1 VHKDFKELNIDVK
14 EENIVPTGDDNKG
27 FAVRTLGVLSKDEIA
42 KTKTFFHDKYGTDP
56 NISTVSPTI
65 GKEIARNAFIAVLIA
80 SAVIILYVSIRFRF
94 TYALSAVLALLHD
107 AFVMV
112 VMFSIFQLEVDL
124 TFIAAVLTIIGYSIN
139 DSIVTFDRNREL
151 YKQKKRVR
159 DIKDL
164 EEIVN
169 ASIRQTLGRSI
180 NTVLTVLL
188 PVIALLIFG
197 SESLRNFSFA
207 LLVGLIV
214 GTYSSVFVAS
224 QIWLMLEN
232 RRLKKGKNK
241 KKVEKVESE
250 PQV

>member
-1 VHKDFKELNIDVK
+1 
-14 EENIVPTGDDNKG
+14 
-27 FAVRTLGVLSKDEIA
+27 
-42 KTKTFFHDKYGTDP
+42 
-56 NISTVSPTI
+56 
-65 GKEIARNAFIAVLIA
+65 
-80 SAVIILYVSIRFRF
+80 
-94 TYALSAVLALLHD
+94 
-107 AFVMV
+107 MV

-232 RRLKKGKNK
+232 RRLKRGKNK

>member
-1 VHKDFKELNIDVK
+1 
-14 EENIVPTGDDNKG
+14 
-27 FAVRTLGVLSKDEIA
+27 
-42 KTKTFFHDKYGTDP
+42 
-56 NISTVSPTI
+56 
-65 GKEIARNAFIAVLIA
+65 
-80 SAVIILYVSIRFRF
+80 
-94 TYALSAVLALLHD
+94 
-107 AFVMV
+107 MV

>member
-1 VHKDFKELNIDVK
+1 MI
-14 EENIVPTGDDNKG
+14 
-27 FAVRTLGVLSKDEIA
+27 
-42 KTKTFFHDKYGTDP
+42 
-56 NISTVSPTI
+56 
-65 GKEIARNAFIAVLIA
+65 
-80 SAVIILYVSIRFRF
+80 
-94 TYALSAVLALLHD
+94 
-107 AFVMV
+107 

-180 NTVLTVLL
+180 NTVLTVLF

-232 RRLKKGKNK
+232 RRLKKGRNK

>member
-1 VHKDFKELNIDVK
+1 M
-14 EENIVPTGDDNKG
+14 T
-27 FAVRTLGVLSKDEIA
+27 R
-42 KTKTFFHDKYGTDP
+42 
-56 NISTVSPTI
+56 
-65 GKEIARNAFIAVLIA
+65 
-80 SAVIILYVSIRFRF
+80 
-94 TYALSAVLALLHD
+94 LLHLIET
-107 AFVMV
+107 VNY
-112 VMFSIFQLEVDL
+112 
-124 TFIAAVLTIIGYSIN
+124 T
-139 DSIVTFDRNREL
+139 NRKTSAR
-151 YKQKKRVR
+151 Y
-159 DIKDL
+159 KDL

-232 RRLKKGKNK
+232 RRLKRGKTRRRLRK
-241 KKVEKVESE
+241 
-250 PQV
+250 